1 MHSADD
7 HAAYLDASVE
17 VPGRAVFAPGTLLDL
32 PLAVLHTVVFP
43 GDTVPLRLPIQQPHA
58 LRALEQH
65 IAAGGAFFS
74 AISLDSDLSEVGC
87 TLEVRRR
94 SSGAERDPRLPPVGE
109 LQLVT
114 VARQRCRIVT
124 RHSPELRRVTVRV
137 LADVSPLPP
146 PLARVLSAHAHR
158 SFWRSNDPTWL
169 CDRLWD
175 ASVSAGIP
183 LAHHM
188 SRAALGPRAARW
200 RAVAADEAAFSF
212 FVARNIAAPPETR
225 LRLLAE
231 DCVSTRLRLCLR
243 ALRSIADS
251 LACIACGQAI
261 VESAAAARL
270 PVSLNDEGM
279 PIFTNP
285 AAFSFRVTLVSRVR
299 TGSALVHH
307 RRGGPELADTWYAG
321 YGWSLLAC
329 SGCGSHVGWR
339 YDWLGGGGGALAA
352 AGVARIRWDASADNW
367 VAWIPATLAAE
378 RPLPTAN
385 PTADHGS
392 ARFLPVPLAAAL
404 EGCPPPHGHPSTF
417 FGLHGGAVAA
427 PRSRAARDS
436 EAGADNE
443 GSVAEAEEAEELLRG
458 MGVA

>member
-1 MHSADD
+1 MHSTDD
-7 HAAYLDASVE
+7 HVAYLDASLE

-32 PLAVLHTVVFP
+32 PLVLLHTVVFP
-43 GDTVPLRLPIQQPHA
+43 GDTVPLRLPVQQPHA
-58 LRALEQH
+58 LLALEQH
-65 IAAGGAFFS
+65 IATGGAFFS
-74 AISLDSDLSEVGC
+74 TISLNRDSNEVVGC

-94 SSGAERDPRLPPVGE
+94 SSGAERDPRLPPAGE

-114 VARQRCRIVT
+114 VARQRCRIVA
-124 RHSPELRRVTVRV
+124 RHPPELRRVTVRV
-137 LADVSPLPP
+137 LAEVSPLPP

-169 CDRLWD
+169 CDRLWN
-175 ASVSAGIP
+175 ASISAGILLP
-183 LAHHM
+183 HHI
-188 SRAALGPRAARW
+188 SRAALSPGAARW

-225 LRLLAE
+225 MRLLAE

-251 LACIACGQAI
+251 LACIACGQAV

-270 PVSLNDEGM
+270 PAALNDEGM

-299 TGSALVHH
+299 AGAALVHH
-307 RRGGPELADTWYAG
+307 RRGSPELADTWYAG
-321 YGWSLLAC
+321 YGWSLLSC

-339 YDWLGGGGGALAA
+339 YDWLGGGSGALAA
-352 AGVARIRWDASADNW
+352 AGVARIRWDAEADDW
-367 VAWIPATLAAE
+367 VAWIPIALAAE
-378 RPLPTAN
+378 LSLPTVN
-385 PTADHGS
+385 PSADHGS
-392 ARFLPVPLAAAL
+392 ARLQPVPLAAAL
-404 EGCPPPHGHPSTF
+404 ERFPPPHGHPSTF

-427 PRSRAARDS
+427 PRSRRAARDS
-436 EAGADNE
+436 EAGVDAERSD
-443 GSVAEAEEAEELLRG
+443 SEAEDLLRG
-458 MGVA
+458 MGVT